1 MQESLLFCG
10 NPPHEGGDTMICPF
24 FSTVE
29 TLAVCQEADCAIWV
43 PEKQACSI
51 LVIATKPTPAQP
63 TPQS

>member
-1 MQESLLFCG
+1 
-10 NPPHEGGDTMICPF
+10 MICPF

-29 TLAVCQEADCAIWV
+29 TLAFCQEADCAIWV

-51 LVIATKPTPAQP
+51 LVIATKPAPAQP